1 MGFTLSLADFPLS
14 HPKPPRALTL
24 LTTPPCRRE
33 RIRAAKIKA
42 RPHWQHPKLI
52 CQRSKTTF
60 RLQLILKTPT
70 HPAPGSRCAQLGGR
84 GREAP
89 RKRGRPGFAPSEIRE
104 QGETGQATTLDFR
117 AARVGWHTG
126 SNYTLLPKLVC
137 SQVTS
142 WQRWSISEDRCSA
155 VYTGEWWWGCIWVVN
170 DTFRSCSVY
179 YIAWTSSKGR
189 KQKQGKDPKCSSKQ
203 KIFAVTSKIYK
214 FH

>member
-1 MGFTLSLADFPLS
+1 MPKCGTALESHLQTRKTETLCVCEGWGSLYPWQISLS
-14 HPKPPRALTL
+14 HTPNLPRALTL

-52 CQRSKTTF
+52 CQRNKTTF
-60 RLQLILKTPT
+60 RLQLILKTQT
-70 HPAPGSRCAQLGGR
+70 HPAPGSQCAQLGGR

-126 SNYTLLPKLVC
+126 SNYTLSVTKAGLLTGDFMAAVEYLRGSLLC
-137 SQVTS
+137 SLHGRMVM
-142 WQRWSISEDRCSA
+142 
-155 VYTGEWWWGCIWVVN
+155 GLHLGCKW
-170 DTFRSCSVY
+170 
-179 YIAWTSSKGR
+179 
-189 KQKQGKDPKCSSKQ
+189 
-203 KIFAVTSKIYK
+203 
-214 FH
+214 HL